1 MQDDIDR
8 ILNGPTYTTD
18 EREAEGPVRVI
29 DVHIY
34 DLPEEEQPPT
44 VESTPPTPEPEAQ
57 AEAEAETPPPAKTHK
72 RLIPWL
78 VAGLC
83 CLILATLLTVFS
95 LLPLFTLQATVTL
108 VPVSR
113 QLPPVHTTLH
123 IVNGSTS
130 GNQIPGRALP
140 AISMS
145 QQQTAPTTGTGHQ
158 NATPGRGYITFY
170 NASLVEQTVPDGTLL
185 TGSDGVEVVTDQ
197 NATIPAEKN
206 LATNGSTSVAA
217 HTVQT
222 GPQAN
227 IQAGDIY
234 GPCCRLNVSAANSAF
249 SGGQNARTYQS
260 VKQSD
265 IGTTVNALKTSLNAS
280 IQAAL
285 QAQVRGNETLL
296 TPLAC
301 NKPQISTDHQAGDEA
316 QNVTVTMSATCTGE
330 VYDTAAYKQ
339 TIEHITTQAAQTT
352 YGNGYSQEGEL
363 QTTIQETHA
372 TDHGVDLMV
381 QLTGAYVYHFSSSDL
396 AHMKTLIAGKSKAEA
411 TRLLLQTKGIQS
423 VSITLSEGGTI
434 PTDTNHITLSWL
446 SY

>member
-18 EREAEGPVRVI
+18 EREAEGPVRLI

-34 DLPEEEQPPT
+34 DLPEKEQLPT

-57 AEAEAETPPPAKTHK
+57 AEAETPPPAKAHK
-72 RLIPWL
+72 RLIPWFL
-78 VAGLC
+78 AGLC
-83 CLILATLLTVFS
+83 FLVLATLVTVFS
-95 LLPLFTLQATVTL
+95 LVPLFTLQATITL

-158 NATPGRGYITFY
+158 DATPGRGDITFY
-170 NASLVEQTVPDGTLL
+170 NASLSEQVIPAGTML
-185 TGSDGVEVVTDQ
+185 TGSDGTQVVTDQ
-197 NATIPAEKN
+197 DALIPAAS
-206 LATNGSTSVAA
+206 LPTDGQVTVTASTLII
-217 HTVQT
+217 
-222 GPQAN
+222 GPGGNIRAN
-227 IQAGDIY
+227 DIY
-234 GPCCRLNVSAANSAF
+234 GPCCRANVFAANSAF
-249 SGGQNARTYQS
+249 AGGKVARTYQS

-265 IGTTVNALKTSLNAS
+265 IDTTVNALKMSLNAS

-285 QAQVRGNETLL
+285 QAQVRSNEALL
-296 TPLAC
+296 TPISC
-301 NKPQISTDHQAGDEA
+301 KPQISTNHQAGDEA
-316 QNVTVTMSATCTGE
+316 QNVTVTVNATCTGE

-339 TIEHITTQAAQTT
+339 TIEHITTQAAQAA
-352 YGNGYSQEGEL
+352 YGNEYSLEGEV
-363 QTTIQETHA
+363 QSTIREIHTTS
-372 TDHGVDLMV
+372 HGIDLVV
-381 QLTGAYVYHFSSSDL
+381 QLTGAYVYQFSQADL
-396 AHMKTLIAGKSKAEA
+396 AHIKTLIAGKTKGEA

-423 VSITLSEGGTI
+423 VSITLSEGGTL
-434 PTDTNHITLSWL
+434 PTDINHITLSWL